1 MNLIYEKNGYIYV
14 HNETLDIELPEWVT
28 TDYPGDPYFLL
39 NETTRILFKNY
50 FLPFLQSGHFKISK
64 VLYDDIRNFKQN
76 PVREPEVPIFHSIGD
91 ILLKP
96 HQINAINN
104 MLTHKRFAFFYGTG
118 TGKTLIAISYL
129 YAFVVDS
136 IIISEGLSSDS
147 NKHNVIIVTP
157 KKVVPQYEAEC
168 RKYLS
173 GFYDINTTGDCTKPF
188 TITIINFES
197 LHKVK
202 CKWCDCLIIDESHKA
217 KSYTSEINKHLRK
230 LAQISDEIYLF
241 TGTPI
246 DKSRHEIFPQLAI
259 LDERVYPSK
268 TRFNHRYYRLDDY
281 HNPTSEKRYFKNE
294 ITSMIKSYSEAVATT
309 DVVELPELV
318 NVVVDCEH
326 PDDYHDDLKKR
337 NLTSVSVPHMKAKGI
352 CIADTPTIVRTKQQ
366 EVCSG
371 FLMDIE
377 FTERDVYGK
386 AISTIKTNE
395 YLHTK
400 SYKMSK
406 LKELITEGKFD
417 KGIIFTCFTMEIAL
431 VQDVIWE
438 TGKSCVV
445 INGDTPSSY
454 INIYKEKL
462 RKGEIDFIIAN
473 VQCTNAGLD
482 MYFVNKVVF
491 YSLPDSYITYHQCV
505 SRIYRMGQTQKCY
518 VYHLICKDSVET
530 IKYKALS
537 SKQNFTNKFYA
548 SYKEV
553 RK

>member
-1 MNLIYEKNGYIYV
+1 MNLIYEKNGFIYV
-14 HNETLDIELPEWVT
+14 HNETLDIELPEWIT
-28 TDYPGDPYFLL
+28 TDYGGDPYFLL

-76 PVREPEVPIFHSIGD
+76 PTRDPEVTGIDTIRGLS
-91 ILLKP
+91 LKA
-96 HQINAINN
+96 HQVNAINN

-129 YAFVVDS
+129 YSYVIDS
-136 IIISEGLSSDS
+136 ILATDGIISDTL
-147 NKHNVIIVTP
+147 KHNVIIVTP
-157 KKVVPQYEAEC
+157 KKVVPQYESEC
-168 RKYLS
+168 RKYL
-173 GFYDINTTGDCTKPF
+173 GTFYDINTTGDCTKPF

-217 KSYTSEINKHLRK
+217 KSYTSEINGALRQ
-230 LAQISDEIYLF
+230 LAKKSDEIYLF
-241 TGTPI
+241 TGTPV

-259 LDERVYPSK
+259 LDNKVYPSK
-268 TRFNHRYYRLDDY
+268 TRFNHRYYNIDDY
-281 HNPTSEKRYFKNE
+281 HNPTSEKRRFKDE
-294 ITSMIKSYSEAVATT
+294 ITSMIKAYSEAVATT
-309 DVVELPELV
+309 DVVDLPELISI
-318 NVVVDCEH
+318 VVDCPH
-326 PDDYHDDLKKR
+326 PEDYHDDLKKR
-337 NLTSVSVPHMKAKGI
+337 NITTIAVPSMPTKGI

-377 FTERDVYGK
+377 FTERDIYGR

-400 SYKMSK
+400 TYKMSK
-406 LKELITEGKFD
+406 LKELIKEGKFD
-417 KGIIFTCFTMEIAL
+417 RGIIFTCFTMEIAL
-431 VQDVIWE
+431 VIDVIRE
-438 TGKSCVV
+438 SGKSCAV
-445 INGDTPSSY
+445 INGDTPSSK
-454 INIYKEKL
+454 INEYKEKL
-462 RKGEIDFIIAN
+462 HKKEIDFIIAN

-491 YSLPDSYITYHQCV
+491 YSLPDSYITYHQCI

-537 SKQNFTNKFYA
+537 NKKNFTNKFYA

-553 RK
+553 K